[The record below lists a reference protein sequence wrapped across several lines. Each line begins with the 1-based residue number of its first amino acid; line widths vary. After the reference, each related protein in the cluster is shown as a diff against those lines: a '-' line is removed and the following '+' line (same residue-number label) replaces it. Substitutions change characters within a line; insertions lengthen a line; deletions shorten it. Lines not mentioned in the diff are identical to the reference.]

1 MVVDWLVIGRN
12 PPLIEF
18 EDWEFPVESRPRD
31 EDVAFDLDDVLS
43 SVVSLRAEIPDDAFT
58 APILGTERGG
68 NGVVITDT
76 GLVLTIGYL
85 ITEAETIWLVANN
98 GTAAPAH
105 VVGYDQVT
113 GFGLVQALGRL
124 GAPAMARG
132 SANDVVVG
140 DRAVVAGHG
149 GRRHALHTE
158 INSKH
163 EFAGYWEY
171 VLDEAIFTTPAHPLW
186 GGAAL
191 IGGHGKL
198 LGIGSLLIQERRE
211 DDTTNDNN
219 MFVPIDLL
227 EPILEDL
234 LKFGKVDRPPRPWLG
249 LFTTESH
256 GHLVVAGLTE
266 GAPADEAGMR
276 AGDVVVKVAETPVT
290 NLVGLFR
297 RIWAVGP
304 AGSVIPLTI
313 ERDGGVLT
321 VEVTSADRESFLKT
335 PGLH

>member
-1 MVVDWLVIGRN
+1 MDVDWLASGRN
-12 PPLIEF
+12 PTLIEF
-18 EDWEFPVESRPRD
+18 EDWAFPKALRPRD

-43 SVVSLRAEIPDDAFT
+43 SVVSLRAEIPVDAFT
-58 APILGTERGG
+58 ADILGTERGG
-68 NGVVITDT
+68 NGVVISDS

-98 GTAAPAH
+98 GTAVPAH

-124 GAPAMARG
+124 AVPAIGRG
-132 SANDVVVG
+132 SASDIAVG

-191 IGGHGKL
+191 IGSDGRL
-198 LGIGSLLIQERRE
+198 LGIGSLLIQERLE
-211 DDTTNDNN
+211 DDTTVDNN
-219 MFVPIDLL
+219 MFVPIDLI
-227 EPILEDL
+227 EPILDDL
-234 LKFGKVDRPPRPWLG
+234 MKFGKVDRPPRPWLG

-256 GHLVVAGLTE
+256 GHLVVAGLTK
-266 GAPADEAGMR
+266 GAPADEAGMQ

-290 NLVGLFR
+290 DLVDLFR

-321 VEVTSADRESFLKT
+321 VQVTSADRESFLKS